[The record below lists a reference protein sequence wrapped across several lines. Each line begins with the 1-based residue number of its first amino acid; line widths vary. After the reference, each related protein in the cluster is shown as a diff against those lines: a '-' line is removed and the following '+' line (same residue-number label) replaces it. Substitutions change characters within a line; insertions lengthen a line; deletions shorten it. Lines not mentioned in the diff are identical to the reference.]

1 MIKIYLAILTT
12 GNIRFETARW
22 LVNRIQEAK
31 YDIQVQ
37 QFFSTPV
44 QSNRNQVVK
53 YFLETDC
60 DYLAMLDSDIIPC
73 KKWLDLIKSQREIIS
88 GLYFGW
94 DKKYLCPFM
103 FKFEKGG
110 VYQDRGG
117 KPFDIAKGR
126 GIIKVD
132 RTGAGALIIKRE
144 VLEKIK
150 TPFEV
155 RYDEDGIAPTGED
168 FCFFERA
175 QKAGYKIFVDTDC
188 ICNHMK
194 TVDLAEIYKYLQLFP
209 QEQFD
214 EVRKNLG
221 RRTSHK

>member
-1 MIKIYLAILTT
+1 MKKVYLAVLTT

-22 LVNRIQEAK
+22 LVNRIQEGK

-44 QSNRNQVVK
+44 QSNRNQIVK

-60 DYLAMLDSDIIPC
+60 EYLAMLDSDVIPN
-73 KKWLDLIKSQREIIS
+73 KNWLNLIEVGKDIIS

-94 DKKYLCPFM
+94 THKKYLTPFM
-103 FKFEKGG
+103 FKFEKKGIF
-110 VYQDRGG
+110 QDKGD
-117 KPFDIAKGR
+117 KPFNIATGK
-126 GIIKVD
+126 GIIEVD

-150 TPFEV
+150 RPFEV
-155 RYDEDGIAPTGED
+155 VYDEDGIAQTGED
-168 FCFFERA
+168 FKFFERA
-175 QKAGYKIFVDTDC
+175 QKEGYKIFVDADC

-194 TVDLAEIYKYLQLFP
+194 TVDLAEIYKFL
-209 QEQFD
+209 
-214 EVRKNLG
+214 N
-221 RRTSHK
+221 TN

>member
-1 MIKIYLAILTT
+1 MIKVYLAVLTT

-22 LVNRIQEAK
+22 IIARIQEVK

-60 DYLAMLDSDIIPC
+60 DYLAMLDADIIPC
-73 KKWLDLIKSQREIIS
+73 KKWLDLIKLQRDIIS

-94 DKKYLCPFM
+94 NNKSLCPFM
-103 FKFEKGG
+103 FKFKEGGAFQDKGG
-110 VYQDRGG
+110 N
-117 KPFDIAKGR
+117 PFDIAKGK
-126 GIIKVD
+126 GIIEVD

-150 TPFEV
+150 RPFEV

-168 FCFFERA
+168 FCFFERV
-175 QKAGYKIFVDTDC
+175 QEAGYKIFVDSDC
-188 ICNHMK
+188 LCNHMK
-194 TVDLAEIYKYLQLFP
+194 VVDLAEIYQYLQRFP
-209 QEQFD
+209 QETFD
-214 EVRKNLG
+214 EVRKLIG
-221 RRTSHK
+221 RRTSNE